1 MIPFLILWGLF
12 LFSLCFPDSLIS
24 TEVLHL
30 PKQQKVKIVVIRA
43 QCVSFLTMVQW
54 QLPTSD
60 GASST
65 VGNAVGSVRR
75 V

>member
-1 MIPFLILWGLF
+1 MIPFLILLF
-12 LFSLCFPDSLIS
+12 GFFFSLCFPDSLIS
-24 TEVLHL
+24 TKVFHL
-30 PKQQKVKIVVIRA
+30 PKQQKIKIVVRSA
-43 QCVSFLTMVQW
+43 QRVSFLTMIQW

-65 VGNAVGSVRR
+65 VRNAVGSVRR